1 MNYKINW
8 EKLTEKEAQTIANLL
23 ASGFNLVAKS
33 VQDNKLHDVSYLK
46 VKGIYDDNIH
56 SNEKAS

>member
-1 MNYKINW
+1 MNYSINW
-8 EKLTEKEAQTIANLL
+8 EKITEKEAQTIANFL

-33 VQDNKLHDVSYLK
+33 VQDNKIHDVSYLE
-46 VKGIYDDNIH
+46 VRGVYDDNLH